1 LTPREMEIL
10 KLVAQNRSDK
20 EIAQTLQISVNTMR
34 NHMQNILRKLKVCNR
49 EAAVWLANHLRW
61 I

>member
-1 LTPREMEIL
+1 MEIL

-34 NHMQNILRKLKVCNR
+34 NHMQNILRKLEVDNR
-49 EAAVWLANHLRW
+49 EDAVWRAKHRGW

>member
-1 LTPREMEIL
+1 MEIL